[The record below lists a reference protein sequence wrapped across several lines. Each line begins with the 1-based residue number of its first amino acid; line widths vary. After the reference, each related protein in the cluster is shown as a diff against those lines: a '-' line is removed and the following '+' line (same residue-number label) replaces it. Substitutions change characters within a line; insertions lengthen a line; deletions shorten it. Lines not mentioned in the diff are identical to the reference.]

1 MIFFIIVSFVIA
13 QRLIE
18 VSVAKRNEKR
28 MLRKGAYEV
37 GASHYPIMILL
48 HVSFFI
54 SLIIEVLLVDRP
66 LSPIFLLLFIIFL
79 GTQALRIWCL
89 STLGEYWN
97 TKIIILPGAN
107 VVKKGPYKYIRH
119 PNYLVVCIEI
129 LLLPTMFQAY
139 FTAIIFTLLNFI
151 MLSVRIPMEEKAL
164 MEATNYT
171 TEFKKKITAN

>member
-1 MIFFIIVSFVIA
+1 MVFFMIVSFVIA

-37 GASHYPIMILL
+37 GASHYPVMILL

-54 SLIIEVLLVDRP
+54 SLIVEVLLVDRP
-66 LSPIFLLLFIIFL
+66 LSPIFLLLFIIFIC
-79 GTQALRIWCL
+79 TQALRIWCL

-107 VVKKGPYKYIRH
+107 VVKKGPYMFIRH
-119 PNYLVVCIEI
+119 PNYLVVCVEI

-139 FTAIIFTLLNFI
+139 FTAIMFTLLNFI
-151 MLSVRIPMEEKAL
+151 MLSVRIPLEEKAL

-171 TEFKKKITAN
+171 SEFKKKITAN